1 MGTIKINKSLQNF
14 LNKEGVLKRFEEN
27 VKKQAFNIKR
37 EKEEIED
44 ISEAFNWS
52 TSEEGHTFWSG
63 IYRKYMD
70 YVGCVKSKEIAYYE
84 TLDENIAPI
93 IEDIKSQPE
102 TEEMGN
108 VILVLSQ
115 QIKGDDAK
123 RGIIAGGKILD
134 ISYMIF
140 KQMQNDDEFA
150 DLILTTAD
158 FYRRNN

>member
-115 QIKGDDAK
+115 QIKGDDEIHISMIGSGTMLSSILMEQMK
-123 RGIIAGGKILD
+123 RYEAIAVILQVAVD
-134 ISYMIF
+134 SYR
-140 KQMQNDDEFA
+140 KN
-150 DLILTTAD
+150 
-158 FYRRNN
+158 RK